1 MSAAAPGARY
11 TSPSGFAF
19 RPVSMAIG
27 IRTVELRKIYNS
39 PPPLAAGGVGVA
51 RAAAYH
57 RGKGKQPKPEVV
69 ALDGVSLKVEP
80 GEIFGLLGPNGAGKS
95 TTVGVLTTRVRPTSG
110 QAWVGDQ
117 EVWKDQAAVKRL
129 IGVVPQRPNLDF
141 SLTAYE
147 ILTFHGAYFG
157 LGVKARNE
165 RAAGL
170 LEKFKLAD
178 RGHQMVRGFSGG
190 MMQRLSIARALM
202 HDPQV
207 LFLDEPSAGLDPQTR
222 ILLWEIIREY
232 NQAGKTI
239 LLTTHYMDEADALCD
254 RLAIIDH
261 GKVIALG
268 TPEKLKASIP
278 GGYLLR
284 LRFGKQ
290 PAELMEGLR
299 ALAGVR
305 EVRSQDTTGAD
316 IYADRGGSLIPEVAA
331 LAISTGA
338 ELLDVHISEPSLEN
352 LFLHHTG
359 RSLRD

>member
-1 MSAAAPGARY
+1 
-11 TSPSGFAF
+11 
-19 RPVSMAIG
+19 MAIG
-27 IRTVELRKIYNS
+27 IRTVDLRKVYHS
-39 PPPLAAGGVGVA
+39 APPFAAGGIVSRASA
-51 RAAAYH
+51 RESKK
-57 RGKGKQPKPEVV
+57 RKQPKAEIV
-69 ALDGVSLKVEP
+69 ALDGISLEVLP

-110 QAWVGDQ
+110 EAWVGEH

-141 SLTAYE
+141 SLTAAE

-157 LGVKARNE
+157 LNTKERNE
-165 RAAGL
+165 RASQL
-170 LEKFKLAD
+170 LDKFKLTDRAD
-178 RGHQMVRGFSGG
+178 QMVRGFSGG
-190 MMQRLSIARALM
+190 MMQRLSIARAMM
-202 HDPQV
+202 HDPQI

-239 LLTTHYMDEADALCD
+239 LLTTHYMEEADSLCN
-254 RLAIIDH
+254 RLAIVDH
-261 GKVIALG
+261 GKMIASG
-268 TPEKLKASIP
+268 TPAELKASIP

-290 PAELMEGLR
+290 PDELMNALR
-299 ALAGVR
+299 ALMGVR

-316 IYADRGGSLIPEVAA
+316 IYADRGGSLIPEIAS
-331 LAISTGA
+331 LATTTGA